1 MVTTMSVEHK
11 FWFVTKHE
19 QYTFGRV
26 EGFID
31 VSKIQEYQS
40 NNCDTRSINS
50 LFDIDVDFK
59 FPHIEYESELFNS
72 NEGFNGVMRYASD
85 KSELLKTLDTLLQDK
100 TYATEHPQ
108 LVCFRHMV
116 YWAISYPD
124 MYIIDDW
131 Y

>member
-1 MVTTMSVEHK
+1 MSVEHK

-19 QYTFGRV
+19 QSTFGRV

-40 NNCDTRSINS
+40 NNYNCNVRSIHS
-50 LFDIDVDFK
+50 LFDTDVDFK
-59 FPHIEYESELFNS
+59 FPHIEYEREFFNS
-72 NEGFNGVMRYASD
+72 NEGFNGVMRYATD
-85 KSELLKTLDTLLQDK
+85 KPELLKTLDTLLQDE
-100 TYATEHPQ
+100 TYAIEHPQ

-116 YWAISYPD
+116 YWAISCSD